1 MLISSLR
8 HAAHVWVFFPLLARF
23 FSNSSQ
29 DSWLAIIYYG
39 ATKPISKE
47 VTWFFLLYRDQ
58 TSLTSK
64 SVISKSETFAYNKIT
79 NGGEKITAFAQML
92 KERSH
97 STESTK
103 KQKRSEIV
111 FLHKRSYDKVS
122 IA

>member
-1 MLISSLR
+1 M
-8 HAAHVWVFFPLLARF
+8 VFFTV
-23 FSNSSQ
+23 Q
-29 DSWLAIIYYG
+29 G
-39 ATKPISKE
+39 
-47 VTWFFLLYRDQ
+47 Q
-58 TSLTSK
+58 TSRPSK

-79 NGGEKITAFAQML
+79 NGGEKIAAFAQML

>member
-1 MLISSLR
+1 M
-8 HAAHVWVFFPLLARF
+8 VFFTIYIGTRLLFRPSRSF
-23 FSNSSQ
+23 PKVKH
-29 DSWLAIIYYG
+29 LHII
-39 ATKPISKE
+39 K
-47 VTWFFLLYRDQ
+47 LLMD
-58 TSLTSK
+58 
-64 SVISKSETFAYNKIT
+64 
-79 NGGEKITAFAQML
+79 GEKITAFAQML

>member
-23 FSNSSQ
+23 SSNSSQ
-29 DSWLAIIYYG
+29 DSWLAIIYHG

-47 VTWFFLLYRDQ
+47 VAGVFFTIEGQ
-58 TSLTSK
+58 TSRPSK

-79 NGGEKITAFAQML
+79 NGGEKIAAFAQML
-92 KERSH
+92 KERIH

-103 KQKRSEIV
+103 KQKRSKIV